1 MQKLIFRLH
10 LNLKEKFEVMWRA
23 SVKKKPLSYLFLLV
37 IMDSS
42 LLLCAVISTH
52 IPQIFTKNGFH
63 CTISFK
69 NLSDYTLIFIIK
81 SSLITLRCFVDS
93 MKSNLINLDQIA
105 FLLSSLLSY
114 PCMRWILQLK
124 KKFNRISVIS

>member
-10 LNLKEKFEVMWRA
+10 LNLKEKIWGHVT
-23 SVKKKPLSYLFLLV
+23 SVKKKPLLYLFLLV

-69 NLSDYTLIFIIK
+69 NLSDYILIFIIK

-93 MKSNLINLDQIA
+93 LKSNLINLDQIA

-114 PCMRWILQLK
+114 PWVRWIFQLEK
-124 KKFNRISVIS
+124 SPIGF